1 MRAIATTTTTTIRGY
16 MQQRLEQHP
25 QRPQH
30 HNTNNTNKMRKKK
43 KMMMEWWGIDSIG
56 DLLLPTRSPN
66 DSNFFLQHNA
76 MQKRKRNTKRT
87 INCIT

>member
-1 MRAIATTTTTTIRGY
+1 

-66 DSNFFLQHNA
+66 DSNFFCN
-76 MQKRKRNTKRT
+76 
-87 INCIT
+87 ITQCKKEKEHKENDKLYNLEMENLL